1 MKVLFILQI
10 FHLIFSGI
18 ARFHVYLAKN
28 LNFYK
33 KKSISVKI
41 NSPFYKNNHLN
52 VSKYI
57 LNFNGLRLPHF
68 KGSGRLC
75 SLMNNLTSPYLV
87 KKYNPDL
94 IHESY
99 YNSVNESSKNTK
111 KIITVHDMTHELFPN
126 QFPKTEPKK
135 DIKSEYLTPLALII
149 SSIIIATA
157 ILLQ

>member
-1 MKVLFILQI
+1 
-10 FHLIFSGI
+10 
-18 ARFHVYLAKN
+18 
-28 LNFYK
+28 
-33 KKSISVKI
+33 
-41 NSPFYKNNHLN
+41 

-57 LNFNGLRLPHF
+57 LNFNGLRFTHF

-135 DIKSEYLTPLALII
+135 DIKSEYLKPLALII